1 MTAIS
6 PEQVADYMRA
16 VVEEA
21 GTPHGHT
28 GPLSV
33 QQITYEA
40 ARVLGFSQERV
51 KRFWHRRAAVRADEI
66 INAQAKLEAHRAR
79 IERRRAKADALADE
93 YRQVRARALSLHAS
107 VAAVL
112 PPPLDD
118 PEA

>member
-21 GTPHGHT
+21 GTPQGHT

-40 ARVLGFSQERV
+40 ARVLSFPEERV
-51 KRFWHRRAAVRADEI
+51 RRFWHRRATVRADEL
-66 INAQAKLEAHRAR
+66 INAQARLEAHRAR
-79 IERRRAKADALADE
+79 IERRRQKADALAEE
-93 YRQVRARALSLHAS
+93 YRQVRARALALHAS

-112 PPPLDD
+112 PPPLD
-118 PEA
+118 EAGD